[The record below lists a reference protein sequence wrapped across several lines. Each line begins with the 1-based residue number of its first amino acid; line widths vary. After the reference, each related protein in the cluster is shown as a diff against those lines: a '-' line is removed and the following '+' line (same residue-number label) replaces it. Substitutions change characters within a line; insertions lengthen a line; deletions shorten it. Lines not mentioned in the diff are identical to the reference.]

1 MNHFIDVI
9 LAIPLERMFTY
20 SITKAESEF
29 LQVGMRVSVPFGKT
43 KIQTG
48 LVGAIHTNAPQIYE
62 AKEIHQ
68 ILDEKSIV
76 TSKQLEFWQW
86 IAKYYMCTVGEVM
99 RAALPNAFI
108 LESETLISR
117 NLKKEIKD
125 TDLKDDEYLVFEALH
140 LQSTLKIQEI
150 SNILDKKNVLPVI
163 KRLIEKEVILLQEEI
178 YDKYKPKYVRF
189 VKLQVEYTNEVGL
202 HQLLDDLSRAEKQ
215 RQVVITLFSISAKT
229 KKPIKVKELVAQ
241 SGSSTAIIK
250 ALIDKGVLEEYHIQT
265 DRIQYDETD
274 KNEDSK
280 TLNKYQTLAL
290 NQIEDSFK
298 TQNVTL
304 LHGITSS
311 GKTEVYVK
319 LIEQV
324 LEKGKQVLYLLPE
337 IALTTQLVTR
347 LQNYF
352 GEQVAVFHSKYSAH
366 ERVEVYNHVLGNSAK
381 AKIILGARSSIFLPF
396 RDLGL
401 IIVDEEHEQ
410 SFKQFDPAP
419 RYHARD
425 AAVVLAHLHQ
435 AKTVLGSATPSL
447 ESYNNA
453 LEKKYGLVEI
463 NRRYNNVQQPE
474 IELVDIAD
482 KHKKKRMKGHFSD
495 RMIEEIND
503 ALEEGYQVILF
514 QNRRGYSPIVE
525 CNTCGHSPQCP
536 NCDVSLTYHQYRKQL
551 RCHYCGHNSAMLQ
564 KCMACG
570 TSNLDTKGFGTEQIE
585 AEAKTLFSKANV
597 ARMDLDTTRGKYGYE
612 KIITAL
618 EQQEID
624 ILVGT
629 QMLTKGLDF
638 RNVKLVGVMNADN
651 LLNFP
656 DFRAHE
662 RSFQLM
668 LQVSGRAGRTKKRGK
683 VLIQTYNPYHKIL
696 QQVSTNDYL
705 GMFKEQL
712 QERHDFK
719 YPPYFRLI
727 KVILKHRDY
736 NKVETA
742 SEWFAK
748 SLRQVFKANVLGP
761 EFPPVSRVRNQY
773 LKHIL
778 IKIPQPQSLAK
789 TKEAIMKINSSFEAV
804 GAFKGVRVILNV
816 DNY

>member
-29 LQVGMRVSVPFGKT
+29 LKVGMRVSVPFGKT
-43 KIQTG
+43 KIHTG

-68 ILDEKSIV
+68 ILDEKPIV
-76 TSKQLEFWQW
+76 TQKQLEFWQW
-86 IAKYYMCTVGEVM
+86 ISKYYMCTVGEVM
-99 RAALPNAFI
+99 RASLPNAFI

-117 NLKKEIKD
+117 NLKKEINN
-125 TDLKDDEYLVFEALH
+125 TDLKDDEFIVFEALH
-140 LQSTLKIQEI
+140 HQSTLKIQEI
-150 SNILDKKNVLPVI
+150 SNILSKKNVLPVI
-163 KRLIEKEVILLQEEI
+163 KRLIEKEVILLQEEV
-178 YDKYKPKYVRF
+178 YEKYKPKYVRY
-189 VKLQVEYTNEVGL
+189 VKLQAEYTSEVGL
-202 HQLLDDLSRAEKQ
+202 HRLLAELSRAEKQ
-215 RQVVITLFSISAKT
+215 RQVVMSLFSISAKT
-229 KKPIKVKELVAQ
+229 KKPVKVKALVAE
-241 SGSSTAIIK
+241 SGSTSATVK
-250 ALIDKGVLEEYHIQT
+250 ALINKGVLEEYHIKT
-265 DRIQYDETD
+265 DRVQYQGED
-274 KNEDSK
+274 NEDTK
-280 TLNKYQTLAL
+280 AL
-290 NQIEDSFK
+290 NEFQTKALTAIETSFK
-298 TQNVTL
+298 TQHVVL
-304 LHGITSS
+304 LHGVTSS

-319 LIEQV
+319 LIETV
-324 LEKGKQVLYLLPE
+324 LAKGEQVLYLLPE

-366 ERVEVYNHVLGNSAK
+366 ERVEVYNNVLNNSAK

-396 RDLGL
+396 YNLGL

-425 AAVVLAHLHQ
+425 SAIVLAHLHQ
-435 AKTVLGSATPSL
+435 AKILLGSATPSL

-453 LEKKYGLVEI
+453 KENKYGLVEI
-463 NRRYNNVQQPE
+463 KKRYNNVQLPD
-474 IELVDIAD
+474 IELVDIAE

-495 RMIEEIND
+495 RMIEEITET
-503 ALEEGYQVILF
+503 LEEGHQVILF

-536 NCDVSLTYHQYRKQL
+536 NCDVSLTYHQYRSQL
-551 RCHYCGHNSAMLQ
+551 RCHYCGHTSAMLQ

-570 TSNLDTKGFGTEQIE
+570 TNNLNTKGFGTEQIE
-585 AEAKTLFSKANV
+585 AEVKALFPKHKV
-597 ARMDLDTTRGKYGYE
+597 GRMDLDTTRGKYGYE

-638 RNVKLVGVMNADN
+638 RNVKLVGIMNADN
-651 LLNFP
+651 MLNFP

-683 VLIQTYNPYHKIL
+683 VLIQTYNPFHKIL
-696 QQVSTNDYL
+696 QQVSTNDYES
-705 GMFKEQL
+705 MFIEQL
-712 QERHDFK
+712 QERRDFK
-719 YPPYFRLI
+719 YPPFYRLI
-727 KVILKHRDY
+727 KITLKHRDY
-736 NKVETA
+736 TKVETA
-742 SEWFAK
+742 ADWFAK

-773 LKHIL
+773 IKNIL
-778 IKIPQPQSLAK
+778 IKIPQAQSLGK
-789 TKEAIMKINSSFEAV
+789 TKDAIKKINSSFEAI
-804 GAFKGVRVILNV
+804 GPFKGVRVILNV